1 MPLLSSIDRFASLG
15 DRPTDSDVE
24 RVRHRFLVY
33 MAVLMSCGGLLWGTL
48 LLVFRLPWPATIPFG
63 YVLGTVFN
71 LSYFAA
77 TKNFPAVR
85 FVQVLLSLAL
95 PFMLQWT
102 LGGFGNSG
110 AVMLWAML
118 ALLATLTFSEATS
131 TWKWLTL
138 YCVLTIGSGIADA
151 QLADRTI
158 FVTTEGAQ
166 TVFYVTNIVIITS
179 IVFALMLYLLSQRER
194 ALFKQARLR
203 DQVDAAEDRADEA
216 AKKARRMGSYRL
228 ERKLGEGGMGE
239 VWMARHRLL
248 ARPAAIKLIRAE
260 ALDGDEQRAEVLLR
274 RFERE
279 AQATASLRSPHTI
292 DLYDFGR
299 TEDGAFY
306 YVMELLDGM
315 NLEDLVRQYGP
326 LPPERAAFLL
336 AQVCDSLAD
345 AHASRLMHRDVKPAN
360 IFACRLGRRHD
371 YVNVLDFGLVK
382 TVSLKPELQDDR
394 EALDVANLTGEFA
407 WAGTPDYTAPEA
419 SMAPSAQDHRGDLYA
434 LGCVAY
440 WLLTGTTVF
449 KSSTPVAAIVNH
461 VRSEVERPSERLGEP
476 LPQALEEFVM
486 QCLEKDPTKRP
497 DGAAQLQMELSS
509 LATTWTPARAEAWW
523 TKHVEAVEAPKVSR
537 SRHPTAMVVATP
549 SDATPTEPDA
559 DTTRQFKP
567 TKRVGGVENIG

>member
-1 MPLLSSIDRFASLG
+1 MPLLSSIDHFAGLG
-15 DRPTDSDVE
+15 DRPTDSDEE

-131 TWKWLTL
+131 TWKWMAL

-151 QLADRTI
+151 ELADRTV
-158 FVTTEGAQ
+158 FVTTAGAQ

-179 IVFALMLYLLSQRER
+179 IVFGLMLYLLSQREQ
-194 ALFKQARLR
+194 ALLKQAQLR
-203 DQVDAAEDRADEA
+203 DQVDAAEDRADES
-216 AKKARRMGSYRL
+216 AKKALRMGSYRL

-239 VWMARHRLL
+239 VWMARHALL

-315 NLEDLVRQYGP
+315 NLEDLVRQHGP

-345 AHASRLMHRDVKPAN
+345 AHASGLIHRDVKPAN
-360 IFACRLGRRHD
+360 IFTCRLGRRDD
-371 YVNVLDFGLVK
+371 YVKVLDFGLVK
-382 TVSLKPELQDDR
+382 TVSLQDDG
-394 EALDVANLTGEFA
+394 EALDVTKLTAEFA
-407 WAGTPDYTAPEA
+407 WAGTPDYAPPEA
-419 SMAPSAQDHRGDLYA
+419 SMAPSEQDHRGDIYA

-449 KSSTPVAAIVNH
+449 KSSTAVQAIVNH
-461 VRSEVERPSERLGEP
+461 VQSEVERPSERLGEP
-476 LPQALEEFVM
+476 LPQALEELVLR
-486 QCLEKDPTKRP
+486 CLEKDPTKRP
-497 DGAAQLQMELSS
+497 AGAAQLQMELSS

-523 TKHVEAVEAPKVSR
+523 AEHVESVEAPQVSR
-537 SRHPTAMVVATP
+537 SRHPTAIVVAKP
-549 SDATPTEPDA
+549 SDATSTESDA
-559 DTTRQFKP
+559 ATTLQFTP